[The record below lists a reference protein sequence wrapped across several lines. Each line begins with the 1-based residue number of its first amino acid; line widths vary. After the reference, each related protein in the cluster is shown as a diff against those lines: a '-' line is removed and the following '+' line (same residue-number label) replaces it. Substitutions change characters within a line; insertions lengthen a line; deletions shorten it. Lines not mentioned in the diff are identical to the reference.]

1 MRRKSWKKAVITA
14 IFAAFALSA
23 SALALNQPYW
33 DNVKTQED
41 IESIYQFNL
50 EGKQYALP
58 CEIADLRK
66 DGWEFAQTADMTAK
80 IPGESIQ
87 GAYFIKDGNKEKAI
101 ILNLLNAGGDAKEAP
116 ACRGTGIDI
125 RASSAA
131 AVDFSTIDGISLQ
144 SSRADVEKVYGASDN
159 LMYDFSK
166 QIPEQGVSIPAIF
179 SEAANSDELYVGLS
193 TGDAISV
200 IEMNYYKVFDTDET
214 PVSTERPA
222 YLDTYTAP
230 ASVDAD
236 WTKGQFQLDGK
247 TYQLPA
253 PVSEFLDDGW
263 TFEEEGNLPG
273 LRTQQIEYLTKGD
286 RRMMVYLANADEHM
300 VELKNTYVQKVDVKA
315 EGGAQL
321 LLPANTSL
329 TSKIADLEKA
339 FPNFTKIT
347 TEKSSSSEYGTYEEN
362 GQSFYKSHA
371 ADNSY
376 DVYKLSAEN
385 DVEYEYSYQT
395 DKGDTCYEVAISCGD
410 WNP

>member
-1 MRRKSWKKAVITA
+1 MRRRSWKKAVTA
-14 IFAAFALSA
+14 AVFAVFALSA

-50 EGKQYALP
+50 EGNQYALP
-58 CEIADLRK
+58 CEIEDLRK
-66 DGWEFAQTADMTAK
+66 DGWEFAQTADMTVK
-80 IPGESIQ
+80 IPGETIQ
-87 GAYFIKDGNKEKAI
+87 GAYFIKDGNKEKTI
-101 ILNLLNAGGDAKEAP
+101 ILNLINAGGDAKEAQ
-116 ACRGTGIDI
+116 ACRVTGIDI

-131 AVDFSTIDGISLQ
+131 AVDFSTVDGISLK
-144 SSRADVEKVYGASDN
+144 STKADVQKVYGANDN

-166 QIPEQGVSIPAIF
+166 QITQQVSTIPSIL
-179 SEAANSDELYVGLS
+179 SETANSDELYVGLS

-230 ASVDAD
+230 SAVDAD
-236 WTKGQFQLDGK
+236 WTKCQFQLDGK

-253 PVSEFLDDGW
+253 PASEFLDDGW
-263 TFEEEGNLPG
+263 TFEDEGNIPG

-286 RRMMVYLANADEHM
+286 RRMMVYLANADDHM
-300 VELKNTYVQKVDVKA
+300 VEFKNAYVQRVNVKA

-321 LLPANTSL
+321 VLPANTSL

-385 DVEYEYSYQT
+385 DAEYEYSYQT
-395 DKGDTCYEVAISCGD
+395 DKGDTCYEVTIASGD